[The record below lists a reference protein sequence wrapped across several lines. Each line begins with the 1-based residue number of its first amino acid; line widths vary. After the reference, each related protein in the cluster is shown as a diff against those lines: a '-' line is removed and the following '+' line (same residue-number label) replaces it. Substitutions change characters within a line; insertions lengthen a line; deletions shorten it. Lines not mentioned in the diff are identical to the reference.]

1 MTDRAPVTL
10 SQRSLHHGHT
20 RRVRRSLHEPK
31 VPVVKVGVLFVSI
44 AKRKTEP
51 LGVTCQVSHVNVI
64 SQVSHAKSNGTYSI
78 KRF

>member
-31 VPVVKVGVLFVSI
+31 VPVVKVGVSSVSI
-44 AKRKTEP
+44 QSKTEP
-51 LGVTCQVSHVNVI
+51 LGVMCQVSHVNVI